1 MFCNATG
8 ETQMHRQSKKNLR
21 LGSRPFTFIGH
32 FNETSSPDLV
42 RGQHKK
48 SSQTGGQYEEDSL
61 ISFESII

>member
-1 MFCNATG
+1 MPQVKLKCI
-8 ETQMHRQSKKNLR
+8 EIQKNLR
-21 LGSRPFTFIGH
+21 LGSRPFTFIGQ

-61 ISFESII
+61 ISSESVK